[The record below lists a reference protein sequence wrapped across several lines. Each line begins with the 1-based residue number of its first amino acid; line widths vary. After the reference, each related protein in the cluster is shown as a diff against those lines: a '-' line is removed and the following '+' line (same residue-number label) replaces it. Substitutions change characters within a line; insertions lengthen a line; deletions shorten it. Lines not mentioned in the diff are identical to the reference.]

1 MCGVNLDRFDVIKFI
16 EGTFSL
22 KAIVQD
28 KKEKRTLSLV
38 TVYGPAHEENR
49 DLFLTELSQICSTN
63 TYSMILGGDF
73 NILRFS
79 SDKNTSFSGNK
90 FTDLFNW
97 VINTHELRDLPL
109 NGGSYTWSNN
119 QQVPTLERLD
129 RILISEDWEKLFP
142 LTSLRK
148 LPREL
153 SDHNPL
159 LLCTEQN
166 NLKKTK
172 ALCFETSWLKY
183 QDFVPNIM
191 KIWNEKVTDRNA
203 VDKWCIKINRVKK
216 FLKGWGL
223 SLKGHTKKYKKCL
236 TEELSVLEKMEEAN
250 PLPAHLL
257 ERKTFI
263 LSEKNRLLEEEE
275 SYWHK
280 RSNNKWLLEGDLNT
294 EFFHR
299 VANGKKG
306 RIPFSAF
313 RKMEES

>member
-1 MCGVNLDRFDVIKFI
+1 M
-16 EGTFSL
+16 
-22 KAIVQD
+22 
-28 KKEKRTLSLV
+28 
-38 TVYGPAHEENR
+38 
-49 DLFLTELSQICSTN
+49 
-63 TYSMILGGDF
+63 
-73 NILRFS
+73 
-79 SDKNTSFSGNK
+79 
-90 FTDLFNW
+90 
-97 VINTHELRDLPL
+97 

-172 ALCFETSWLKY
+172 DFCFETSWLKY

-191 KIWNEKVTDRNA
+191 KIWNEKVTGRNA

-299 VANGKKG
+299 VANGEKKG